1 MPTWVPFNIVE
12 ETVTMIS
19 ATRRF
24 LPTVAVI
31 CLVALTAMAEDPRTL
46 EKQAAIPTAGLTI
59 TKALAGKVDVTKLLA
74 ARVKNNRLVIV
85 ATSAFLGVDPGMDKV
100 VVEYVLN
107 GTPQTIELSAIA
119 GDELGVATPGAD
131 WVKGVAV
138 LGAGKPLPAKGLGI
152 KFAIYG
158 ARNGW
163 VDVTEPC
170 NAAINN
176 NKMTIVPADRLAV
189 DPISGV
195 SKIMLVSYVLDGK
208 EGTKS
213 CEQGE
218 ELTISTDTLTAQQAW
233 DTLPP
238 LKATFSRTIEARNTD
253 LNRFIPVDGN
263 TVFNAAGLLRTWPKD
278 GPRELWRLKTGPS
291 IGATV
296 ESGGRAF
303 ATGQLDGKQ
312 WAYCLEAKTGKIIW
326 KTELGPEFMLPAH
339 WWGTV
344 ASPLVDEDR
353 VYYIPYRRAG
363 DPRTQGGENSPLVCL
378 RVSDG
383 KELWRSGGDIPFVN
397 GFSTPLVV
405 GGTLF
410 VLPQIEKDVLVALN
424 KVSGKVLW
432 TGKERQPKHGGAP
445 YAGASPTYL
454 ELDGEGQLIYGL
466 GNEEIIGVSV
476 KDGSILWTIPRVMG
490 HGLMASAVAV
500 SNRVFLCSGEN
511 RFSMCIEL
519 KKREGQYLA
528 DILYQSSREQLNWFN
543 TPAIH
548 DSAVYGFSSFRLQCT
563 DLATGELMWEQF
575 ERRDWDTKQQ
585 LIIADGLIFGLTK
598 AGELVM
604 AEANKAGYK
613 ELGRVRHGLEIHHT
627 QQPTLA
633 NGRLYIRGLDTV
645 ACYQVHPELLGSTP
659 DTGSAVPARRAHK
672 P

>member
-1 MPTWVPFNIVE
+1 M
-12 ETVTMIS
+12 
-19 ATRRF
+19 
-24 LPTVAVI
+24 AVI
-31 CLVALTAMAEDPRTL
+31 CLVTSTAIAEER
-46 EKQAAIPTAGLTI
+46 AAIPTASLTI
-59 TKALAGKVDVTKLLA
+59 TKALAGKVDVTKVLA
-74 ARVKNNRLVIV
+74 AKVKNNRLVIV
-85 ATSAFLGVDPGMDKV
+85 ATSAFLGVDAGNDKIV
-100 VVEYVLN
+100 VDYVLD
-107 GTPQTIELSAIA
+107 GKPQTIELSAIA

-138 LGAGKPLPAKGLGI
+138 LGASKPLPAKGLGI

-158 ARNGW
+158 KREGW

-170 NAAINN
+170 NAAIAND
-176 NKMTIVPADRLAV
+176 KMTIVASDQLAG
-189 DPISGV
+189 DPSSGAGKV
-195 SKIMLVSYVLDGK
+195 MLVSYVMDGK

-218 ELTISTDTLTAQQAW
+218 ELTIPTDAQQEW
-233 DTLPP
+233 DALPP
-238 LKATFSRTIEARNTD
+238 LKATFTRSIEARNTD

-326 KTELGPEFMLPAH
+326 KTELGPEFMVPAH

-353 VYYIPYRRAG
+353 VYYIPYRRTG

-410 VLPQIEKDVLVALN
+410 VLPQIEKDILMALD

-432 TGKERQPKHGGAP
+432 TGKERQPRHGGAP

-454 ELDGEGQLIYGL
+454 ELDGQGQLIYGL

-476 KDGSILWTIPRVMG
+476 KDGSILWTIHRVLG

-519 KKREGQYLA
+519 KKREGQYLPE
-528 DILYQSSREQLNWFN
+528 ILYQSSKEQLNYFH
-543 TPAIH
+543 TPSIYEG
-548 DSAVYGFSSFRLQCT
+548 AVYGFGSFRLQCT
-563 DLATGELMWEQF
+563 DLATGELMWEQV

-645 ACYQVHPELLGSTP
+645 VCYQLTEALLESTP
-659 DTGSAVPARRAHK
+659 DLGSSVK
-672 P
+672 PQ

>member
-1 MPTWVPFNIVE
+1 MMLQSQI
-12 ETVTMIS
+12 
-19 ATRRF
+19 
-24 LPTVAVI
+24 
-31 CLVALTAMAEDPRTL
+31 
-46 EKQAAIPTAGLTI
+46 
-59 TKALAGKVDVTKLLA
+59 
-74 ARVKNNRLVIV
+74 
-85 ATSAFLGVDPGMDKV
+85 

-107 GTPQTIELSAIA
+107 GKKETVELSAIA

-138 LGAGKPLPAKGLGI
+138 LGASKPLPAKGLGI

-170 NAAINN
+170 NAAIANN
-176 NKMTIVPADRLAV
+176 NMTIVASDRLAG
-189 DPISGV
+189 DPIERV

-208 EGTKS
+208 EGAKS
-213 CEQGE
+213 CEQGQ

-233 DTLPP
+233 DALPP
-238 LKATFSRTIEARNTD
+238 LKATFSRKIEPRNTD

-263 TVFNAAGLLRTWPKD
+263 TVYNAAGLLRTWPNS
-278 GPRELWRLKTGPS
+278 GPKELWRLKTGPS

-312 WAYCLEAKTGKIIW
+312 WAYCLNAKTGKIIW
-326 KTELGPEFMLPAH
+326 KTELATEYMLPNH

-353 VYYIPYRRAG
+353 VYYIPYQRVNRE
-363 DPRTQGGENSPLVCL
+363 GGKPGQEGPNEICPLVCL

-383 KELWRSGGDIPFVN
+383 KELWRSGGDIPLVN

-410 VLPQIEKDVLVALN
+410 VLPQREKDILVALD
-424 KVSGKVLW
+424 KISGKVLW
-432 TGKERQPKHGGAP
+432 TGKERPPKHGGAP

-454 ELDGEGQLIYGL
+454 ELDGQGQLIYGL
-466 GNEEIIGVSV
+466 GNNEIIGVSV

-519 KKREGQYLA
+519 TKREGQYVPR
-528 DILYQSSREQLNWFN
+528 IVYESSSNQQNFFH
-543 TPAIH
+543 TPSIH
-548 DSAVYGFSSFRLQCT
+548 DGAVYGFSTSRLQCT
-563 DLATGELMWEQF
+563 SLDSGELLWEQR
-575 ERRDWDTKQQ
+575 EPRDWDTKQQ
-585 LIIADGLIFGLTK
+585 LIVADGLIFALTRSR
-598 AGELVM
+598 ELVM

-645 ACYQVHPELLGSTP
+645 VCYQLTEALLESTP
-659 DTGSAVPARRAHK
+659 DVGSSVK
-672 P
+672 PQ

>member
-1 MPTWVPFNIVE
+1 
-12 ETVTMIS
+12 MIN
-19 ATRRF
+19 ATRRI
-24 LPTVAVI
+24 LSTMAAI
-31 CLVALTAMAEDPRTL
+31 CLVTSTVMAEER
-46 EKQAAIPTAGLTI
+46 AAIPTAGLTI
-59 TKALAGKVDVTKLLA
+59 TRALAGKVDITKTLA
-74 ARVKNNRLVIV
+74 ARVRDNRLVIV
-85 ATSAFLGVDPGMDKV
+85 ATSAFLGVDAGNDKV

-107 GTPQTIELSAIA
+107 GKPQTIELSPIP

-138 LGAGKPLPAKGLGI
+138 LGASKPLPARGLGI

-158 ARNGW
+158 KREGW
-163 VDVTEPC
+163 VDVSEPC
-170 NAAINN
+170 HAAIAN
-176 NKMTIVPADRLAV
+176 NKLTIVASDHGAG
-189 DPISGV
+189 DPSSGAGKV
-195 SKIMLVSYVLDGK
+195 MLVSYVLDGK

-213 CEQGE
+213 CEQGQE
-218 ELTISTDTLTAQQAW
+218 ITISTDTLTAEQELDA
-233 DTLPP
+233 LPP
-238 LKATFSRTIEARNTD
+238 LKATFTRTIEARNTD

-263 TVFNAAGLLRTWPKD
+263 TVFNAAGLLRTWPND

-312 WAYCLEAKTGKIIW
+312 WAYCLDAKTGRIIW
-326 KTELGPEFMLPAH
+326 KTELAPEYMLPGH

-353 VYYIPYRRAG
+353 VYYIPYQRVSRE
-363 DPRTQGGENSPLVCL
+363 GGKPDQKGPNEICPLVCL

-383 KELWRSGGDIPFVN
+383 KELWRSGGDIPLVN

-410 VLPQIEKDVLVALN
+410 VLPQIEKNVLMALD

-454 ELDGEGQLIYGL
+454 ELDGQGQLIYGL
-466 GNEEIIGVSV
+466 GNDEIIGVSV
-476 KDGSILWTIPRVMG
+476 KDGSILWTIPRHMG
-490 HGLMASAVAV
+490 HGLMVSAVTV

-528 DILYQSSREQLNWFN
+528 DILYQSPRVQVNWFN
-543 TPAIH
+543 TPTIH
-548 DSAVYGFSSFRLQCT
+548 DGAVYGFGSFRLQCT

-585 LIIADGLIFGLTK
+585 IIIADGLMFGLTK

-645 ACYQVHPELLGSTP
+645 ACFQVHPELLGSTP